1 MRTLNEI
8 TSIIKSDFVANQT
21 LATTYG
27 LDIAKSFD
35 EQFSKLSLEACLIHV
50 VAMSIWLLEQIIG
63 TTKKEID
70 AQIERNYMCSVPWYH
85 AKCMEYQDG
94 YVPSY
99 ESTHYRYVYSASDA
113 NKCIVTFVAV
123 REVVMDGV
131 TTLRVLLSKED
142 KVPLTTDELAR
153 FSTYLHR
160 IGAAGTHYDIVSKA
174 SDRLKINVQVNYNP
188 LMLDGAG
195 KKIVDKSEP
204 VPAAVEAYIN
214 GIVYGGVFNKTRF
227 IDAVQAAEGVVDVL
241 FNEVQHATS
250 EGEFTTLAG
259 NSIESTS
266 GSFTYELTISYLA
279 QNEY

>member
-1 MRTLNEI
+1 M
-8 TSIIKSDFVANQT
+8 DNQT
-21 LATTYG
+21 LAAIYG
-27 LDIAKSFD
+27 LDVAKTFD

-70 AQIERNYMCSVPWYH
+70 AQIENNYMCSVPWYH
-85 AKCMEYQDG
+85 AKCLEYQDG

-99 ESTHYRYVYSASDA
+99 ELTHYRYMYSAPDTD
-113 NKCIVTFVAV
+113 KRIVKYVAV
-123 REVVMDGV
+123 REVVVDEV
-131 TTLRVLLSKED
+131 TTLRVLLSKAD
-142 KVPLTTDELAR
+142 KAPLTADELAR

-160 IGAAGTHYDIVSKA
+160 IGAAGTHYDIVSKP

-188 LMLDGAG
+188 LMLDGLG
-195 KKIVDKSEP
+195 KKITDQTEP
-204 VPAAVEAYIN
+204 VPVAVEAYIN
-214 GIVYGGVFNKTRF
+214 GIIYGGVFNKTKF
-227 IDAVQAAEGVVDVL
+227 TDAVQGAEGVVDVL
-241 FNEVQHATS
+241 LNEVQHATS
-250 EGEFTTLAG
+250 DGVFVTLAG